1 MTIHSLYRAIIDWA
15 ARPVAVAMTTRT
27 RCGASARHDLADLP
41 IGPEPEDEG
50 AAFEAG
56 RRDRCA

>member
-1 MTIHSLYRAIIDWA
+1 MKLETLYRALIDWA
-15 ARPVAVAMTTRT
+15 ARPVVAPANENALWRL
-27 RCGASARHDLADLP
+27 SPHELADLP

-50 AAFEAG
+50 PAFEAD